1 MCLLMRRLIDHMH
14 KKTVLVTG
22 STSGIG
28 LEIAQLMAEEGA
40 NVVLHG
46 LSAQEGRA
54 AEEKVKTKAKG
65 KVFFV
70 AANLANTDEIEG
82 LISYVLTQVG
92 GIDILINNA
101 GVQHVETIETFPKEK
116 WDLLLAVNLSAPFH
130 LMQGFIPKMKERGW
144 GRIIQISSVH
154 GIIASP
160 YKSAYVTT
168 KHGISGLTKA
178 SSLDLAPFGITVNA
192 VCPGYSDTALLKK
205 QIPEQAAMHKIS
217 EEEVI
222 EKIFLKGHA
231 IKEFVS
237 PSDIAKLVRYL
248 CTNEAKMI
256 TGQSLVIDGGW
267 SVH

>member
-1 MCLLMRRLIDHMH
+1 MRRLIDHMH

-70 AANLANTDEIEG
+70 AANLANTDEIER
-82 LISYVLTQVG
+82 LISDVLTQVG

-130 LMQGFIPKMKERGW
+130 L
-144 GRIIQISSVH
+144 
-154 GIIASP
+154 
-160 YKSAYVTT
+160 
-168 KHGISGLTKA
+168 
-178 SSLDLAPFGITVNA
+178 
-192 VCPGYSDTALLKK
+192 
-205 QIPEQAAMHKIS
+205 
-217 EEEVI
+217 
-222 EKIFLKGHA
+222 
-231 IKEFVS
+231 
-237 PSDIAKLVRYL
+237 
-248 CTNEAKMI
+248 
-256 TGQSLVIDGGW
+256 
-267 SVH
+267 